1 MSEAVARSG
10 QAGSRTVFQLL
21 PGILLCIAVSGLAEL
36 LGAGEAALFGRAWL
50 EPLVLAILLGMLVAN
65 TLPVPKAAVPGIRF
79 SAKTLLDIAVALLGA
94 TLSAA
99 ALQTLGFAAVLLIAL
114 MVFVAL
120 TAAFLLC
127 RMLGLGPRLAMLI
140 AAGNAICGN
149 SAIAAVAPI
158 IGADE
163 EEIAAAISLT
173 ALLGVVTVLLLP
185 LAVYLFDLAL
195 PRYALLTGLT
205 VYAVPQVI
213 AAAAPFGAATVTLA
227 TFVKLARVL
236 MLGPLTL
243 VLSLL
248 APRFGDSQQ
257 PTAGPRSRPVLFLP
271 WFIVAFLLLAACRW
285 AGLLDDAL
293 AHQLGT
299 VSNYLA
305 VVAMAALGF
314 GVRLRSLVE
323 VGPRVALGTGLA
335 NVTMVLLAIGMLQ
348 LL

>member
-1 MSEAVARSG
+1 MAV
-10 QAGSRTVFQLL
+10 L
-21 PGILLCIAVSGLAEL
+21 PGLILCVAVGLVAQA
-36 LGAGEAALFGRAWL
+36 LGEFEAWLFGRAWL
-50 EPLVLAILLGMLVAN
+50 EPLVLAILLGMFIAN
-65 TLPVPKAAVPGIRF
+65 AVTLPKSVQPGIRF
-79 SAKTLLDIAVALLGA
+79 GAKTVLDIAVALLGA
-94 TLSAA
+94 TLSIA
-99 ALQTLGFAAVLLIAL
+99 ALETLGLIAVLLIAA

-120 TAAFLLC
+120 GGGFWLG
-127 RMLGLGPRLAMLI
+127 RVLGLNRRLAMLI

-185 LAVYLFDLAL
+185 TAVYFLGMAL
-195 PRYALLTGLT
+195 PRYALLSGLT

-243 VLSLL
+243 LLSLL
-248 APRFGDSQQ
+248 APRFAEPGGTTT
-257 PTAGPRSRPVLFLP
+257 TAARPRLFLP
-271 WFIVAFLLLAACRW
+271 WFILAFLAFAVCRW
-285 AGLLDDAL
+285 TGLIGEPL
-293 AHQLGT
+293 AHPLGLI
-299 VSNYLA
+299 SNWLA
-305 VVAMAALGF
+305 VVAMAGLGF
-314 GVRLRSLVE
+314 GVRLKSLTE
-323 VGPRVALGTGLA
+323 VGPRVAAATLLANLLMVGLA
-335 NVTMVLLAIGMLQ
+335 LALLR

>member
-1 MSEAVARSG
+1 MAARL
-10 QAGSRTVFQLL
+10 F
-21 PGILLCIAVSGLAEL
+21 PGIFLCLLVGAAAEL
-36 LGAGEAALFGRAWL
+36 AGAAETMLFGRAWL
-50 EPLVLAILLGMLVAN
+50 EPLVLAILLGMIAGNAV
-65 TLPVPKAAVPGIRF
+65 TLSPMTAPGIRF
-79 SAKTLLDIAVALLGA
+79 SAKTVLDIAVALLGA
-94 TLSAA
+94 TLSSA
-99 ALQTLGFAAVLLIAL
+99 ALQSLGVTAVLLIAL

-120 TAAFLLC
+120 AGAFLLC
-127 RMLGLGPRLAMLI
+127 RLLGLSRRLAMLI

-185 LAVYLFDLAL
+185 LAVYAFGLAL

-248 APRFGDSQQ
+248 ASRFGEPSSATPAQR
-257 PTAGPRSRPVLFLP
+257 ARPLLFLP
-271 WFIVAFLLLAACRW
+271 WFILAFLLLAAGRW
-285 AGLLDDAL
+285 LGLFGDDL
-293 AHQLGT
+293 ARLLGT
-299 VSNYLA
+299 LSNYLA

-335 NVTMVLLAIGMLQ
+335 NLMMVVLAIGMLQ